1 MVDVCPINVRWFYL
15 MCGLIDLSIGK
26 PINEKIVEPFINIT
40 SLNLYAPML
49 CGCIFYLDKFVGY
62 K

>member
-1 MVDVCPINVRWFYL
+1 